1 MLEDLNQATLRP
13 GFWNDNEA
21 AQKTL
26 RKRAQAEAK
35 LELATKMGRD
45 IADLEE
51 YFELGVA
58 EGDPTVIEDA
68 AKQASAIDAR
78 LGRAELERMLSGP
91 ADRSN
96 AILTIHPG
104 AGGTDAKDWAS
115 MLMRMYL
122 RWAEKRGI
130 KAEVLDYQEGDEAG
144 IDAVSIA
151 FEGDNAYGYLR
162 SEAGVH
168 RLVRMSPFNA
178 DHTRQTAF
186 AAVDVT
192 PDADED
198 IDIVI
203 PDKDVEIT
211 TMRAGGKGGQNVNKV
226 ETAVRLRHLPTGI
239 MIVCRAERSQHQNRA
254 MAMRILKAKLY
265 EIELQKRADEVD
277 KHNSQ
282 KSAINFG
289 SQIRNYVLA
298 PYKLVKDVR
307 TSTEMGNVD
316 AVLDGDLD
324 PFIQAYLMAAA
335 GGTLRRG
342 AASQEDDA

>member
-91 ADRSN
+91 ADRERDPH
-96 AILTIHPG
+96 HPPGRGRDRREGLG
-104 AGGTDAKDWAS
+104 A

-130 KAEVLDYQEGDEAG
+130 KTEVLDYQGRRRG
-144 IDAVSIA
+144 RHRRGVHRVQ
-151 FEGDNAYGYLR
+151 GDNAYGYLR
-162 SEAGVH
+162 SGAGVH

-198 IDIVI
+198 IDID
-203 PDKDVEIT
+203 PRQGRRDHDDARRRQG
-211 TMRAGGKGGQNVNKV
+211 RAEREQGRDGRPSAPPADRPQHRVP
-226 ETAVRLRHLPTGI
+226 R
-239 MIVCRAERSQHQNRA
+239 ERSQHQNRA

-265 EIELQKRADEVD
+265 EIELQKREPTR
-277 KHNSQ
+277 SQ
-282 KSAINFG
+282 T
-289 SQIRNYVLA
+289 QLA
-298 PYKLVKDVR
+298 EER
-307 TSTEMGNVD
+307 H
-316 AVLDGDLD
+316 
-324 PFIQAYLMAAA
+324 Q
-335 GGTLRRG
+335 LR
-342 AASQEDDA
+342 